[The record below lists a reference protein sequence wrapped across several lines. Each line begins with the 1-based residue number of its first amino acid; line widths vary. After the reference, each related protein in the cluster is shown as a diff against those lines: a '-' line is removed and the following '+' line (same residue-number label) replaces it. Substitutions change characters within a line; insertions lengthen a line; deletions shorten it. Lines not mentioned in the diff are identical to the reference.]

1 MYRSIIY
8 KEWIKTRTTTGFI
21 LLAFAAAAI
30 HSFMKIAEDLRIS
43 GAAVY
48 WELVIQKDPA
58 MFPLFEYLPAIAG
71 VLTALAQFIPEL
83 QYKRLKLTL
92 HLPLNDDA
100 ILLTMSAYG
109 TAVVTAVATIAGSV
123 LLWGLSANFPSEIV
137 GATFRRILPGF
148 MAAPAAYFLAAWI
161 CLEPRWSRRVL
172 NFIPGALALSL
183 FFIRAKSGAYCPMIP
198 WLAGLMAA
206 AFFFVFQSTARF
218 KDGVQ

>member
-8 KEWIKTRTTTGFI
+8 KEWIKTRTATGFI
-21 LLAFAAAAI
+21 VLAFAAAAI
-30 HSFMKIAEDLRIS
+30 HSFMKIAEDLRLS
-43 GAAVY
+43 GAAAC

-71 VLTALAQFIPEL
+71 VLAALAQYVPEL
-83 QYKRLKLTL
+83 QSKRLKLTL
-92 HLPLNDDA
+92 HLPLKEDA
-100 ILLTMSAYG
+100 ILLAMSAYG
-109 TAVVTAVATIAGSV
+109 TAVVTLVTAFFGAV
-123 LLWGLSANFPSEIV
+123 LLWGLSANFPAEIA
-137 GATFRRILPGF
+137 GASFRRLLPGF
-148 MAAPAAYFLAAWI
+148 MAGPSAYFLASWI

-183 FFIRAKSGAYCPMIP
+183 FFMRAKSGAFCPLVP
-198 WLAGLMAA
+198 WLGGFMAA